1 MIRLLVLLSLLPSF
15 TLAKDYAISNPETI
29 FITQESLL
37 SNLKKTENHNKTCE
51 NEKIVKLL
59 KRINSIL
66 VEYSK
71 ENNISTTIDKKYVIM
86 TKSENDIT
94 EKILVI
100 LDK

>member
-1 MIRLLVLLSLLPSF
+1 MSKKNVLSKEDFQKEIKSF
-15 TLAKDYAISNPETI
+15 SE
-29 FITQESLL
+29 EV
-37 SNLKKTENHNKTCE
+37 KKYNEEKKNKINQTTKEN

-59 KRINSIL
+59 KKINSIL

>member
-51 NEKIVKLL
+51 NEKFVKYDLVDL
-59 KRINSIL
+59 KANKSLRGHLIGEEIRLKLNPIL
-66 VEYSK
+66 KTYC
-71 ENNISTTIDKKYVIM
+71 NF
-86 TKSENDIT
+86 
-94 EKILVI
+94 
-100 LDK
+100 